1 MSFVFTR
8 DILELEKASKR
19 CESGANL
26 QDFDVYLNDG
36 KRKIATAVLVGASNH
51 RKAKIANKWR

>member
-26 QDFDVYLNDG
+26 QDFDVYLNDE
-36 KRKIATAVLVGASNH
+36 KRKSQRPSLSAPQITE
-51 RKAKIANKWR
+51 RQK